1 MPCSMYIIWYKKVQ
15 ITPYAN
21 YFISTLRLSKKPFQI
36 CEIFNVQIDLI
47 PRPKNVK
54 LFQVFQKASSCMKVS
69 MYKYIGMCCIIRKK
83 PQQRAH

>member
-1 MPCSMYIIWYKKVQ
+1 MYIIWYKEIQ
-15 ITPYAN
+15 ITPCTN

-36 CEIFNVQIDLI
+36 CGRFNLNVQSDLI
-47 PRPKNVK
+47 HRPKNVK
-54 LFQVFQKASSCMKVS
+54 LFQVFQKLSSCMKVS